1 MTLNMTCCDGHRAE
15 LETRV
20 QELERRRI
28 DDESRLQSERE
39 KLDDRLA
46 QARDAKDSAEK
57 EALVLKSVPRFLR
70 GYSCFVIMF
79 VYL

>member
-1 MTLNMTCCDGHRAE
+1 M
-15 LETRV
+15 